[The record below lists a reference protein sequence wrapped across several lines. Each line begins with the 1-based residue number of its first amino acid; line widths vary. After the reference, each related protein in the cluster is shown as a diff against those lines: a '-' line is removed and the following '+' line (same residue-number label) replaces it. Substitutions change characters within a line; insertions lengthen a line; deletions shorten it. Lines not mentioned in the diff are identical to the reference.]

1 MNNMEIRFLEALR
14 ASLERKTLQWNTNI
28 SEQQWLE
35 FYHQAEIQNVLPLIF
50 ETVYSCPAKQSI
62 SPAQQKLYRR
72 KTLQDVMLQTMR
84 TEAFLKIEAALREA
98 GVTPLIV
105 KGIICRSLYPMPD
118 HRPSSDEDLLIPEEQ
133 FALCHQVL
141 LEQGMSLLHPEQNI
155 ETAFEVSYGM
165 KDNPLHIEV
174 HKQLFSPDA
183 EAYRECNAFFDG
195 VWDRAVE
202 MPVNGTMMLTL
213 GYTDQLLY
221 LICHAFKHFLHSGF
235 GLRQVCDITL
245 FANRY
250 GKDIDWDRVLVCC
263 RSIHAEHFAATLF
276 RIGHNYL
283 TFSPKQAHY
292 PKQWRDLE
300 RDELP
305 MLDDLFDSGVFG
317 GRTMSRK
324 HSSTITLNEVA
335 AQKQGK
341 SSRTPRLLRTVFPGA
356 QELKGR
362 YPYLERKPFL
372 LPVAWADRITTY
384 WKESKHMPHNSAT
397 EAMEIGDKRIALMK
411 QYGILK

>member
-1 MNNMEIRFLEALR
+1 MNTMEIRFLEALR
-14 ASLERKTLQWNTNI
+14 ASLERKTLQWNTDI

-35 FYHQAEIQNVLPLIF
+35 FYQQAEIQNVLPLIF

-84 TEAFLKIEAALREA
+84 TETFLKIESALREA
-98 GVTPLIV
+98 GVKPLIV

-118 HRPSSDEDLLIPEEQ
+118 HRPSSDEDLLLQPEQ
-133 FALCHQVL
+133 FARCHQVL
-141 LEQGMSLLHPEQNI
+141 LEQGMSLLHPEQDI

-165 KDNPLHIEV
+165 NDSPLHIEV

-183 EAYRECNAFFDG
+183 EAYQELNSFFDG
-195 VWDRAVE
+195 VWERAVE

-250 GKDIDWDRVLVCC
+250 GEHIDWAHVLTCC
-263 RSIHAEHFAATLF
+263 QAMHAEYFAATLF
-276 RIGHNYL
+276 RIGRNYL

-292 PKQWRDLE
+292 PRQWRELE
-300 RDELP
+300 MDELP

-324 HSSTITLNEVA
+324 HSSTITLHEVA

-341 SSRTPRLLRTVFPGA
+341 VLRTPRLLRTVFPQA
-356 QELKGR
+356 QELTGR

-372 LPVAWADRITTY
+372 LPLAWANRITAY
-384 WKESKHMPHNSAT
+384 WKESRHTPNNRAS

-411 QYGILK
+411 KYRILK